1 MSNNTN
7 ELIIVQVA
15 GGLGN
20 QMQQY
25 AMWRKLL
32 HNGRNAKLDLSWFKD
47 PEAQKNVLAKRELEL
62 QWFPGLPIIECT
74 PEEKKSLTSGSGL
87 TGKIMRKFNRS
98 RVFEETQMYH
108 PELLEMKSGYL
119 TGYFACEKYY
129 ADILGELRELFQ
141 FPVCSNAALQEKN
154 DQLIREMEDPAE
166 CSVSI
171 HLRRGDYLD
180 AANAGLLGGICTPEY
195 YDGAVRYVQKHEE
208 GTVHYYIFSDDP
220 DYARSLHFGRPED
233 ENTVIDWNTGK
244 DAMMDIRLMSRCQVN
259 ICANSTF
266 SFWGARLNSREDK
279 IMIRPSVHKN
289 TQVFVPEEMH
299 DLWRNWILVDKSGS
313 VV

>member
-1 MSNNTN
+1 M
-7 ELIIVQVA
+7 IIQVA

-32 HNGRNAKLDLSWFKD
+32 HLGRNAKLDLSWFRD

-62 QWFPGLPIIECT
+62 LWFPDLPVIECT
-74 PEEKKSLTSGSGL
+74 PEEKKSLTGGSGL
-87 TGKIMRKFNRS
+87 TGKIMRKLNRS
-98 RVFEETQMYH
+98 KVYEETKMFH
-108 PELLEMKSGYL
+108 PEFLELRKGYL
-119 TGYFACEKYY
+119 VGYFACEKYY
-129 ADILGELRELFQ
+129 ADILEELRNLFR
-141 FPVCSNAALQEKN
+141 FPDSPDAALQEKN
-154 DQLIREMEDPAE
+154 EQLIRKMENSRE

-195 YDGAVRYVQKHEE
+195 YAGAVKYAQELSGGRN
-208 GTVHYYIFSDDP
+208 HYYIFSDDP
-220 DYARSLHFGRPED
+220 DYARSLHFGNPDD
-233 ENTVIDWNTGK
+233 ENTVVDWNTGK
-244 DAMMDIRLMSRCQVN
+244 NAMSDIRLMSHCRVN

-266 SFWGARLNSREDK
+266 SFWGARLNSHTDK
-279 IMIRPSVHKN
+279 VMIRPSVHKN
-289 TQVFVPEEMH
+289 TQVFIPEEMH
-299 DLWRNWILVDKSGS
+299 ELWGKWILVDKSGF